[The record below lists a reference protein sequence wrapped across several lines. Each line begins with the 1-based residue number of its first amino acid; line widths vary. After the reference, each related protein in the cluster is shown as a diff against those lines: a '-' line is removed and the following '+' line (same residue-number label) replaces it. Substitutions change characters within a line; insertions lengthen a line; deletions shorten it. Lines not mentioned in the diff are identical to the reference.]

1 MVTYITVERQ
11 QGAGR
16 TTEQDITAI
25 AGEAVQLG
33 YAATPDAGVTTVVP
47 SAVGAYIARN
57 IDDTDGLSLTGTAT
71 ATATGYAVTL
81 NLTTAQ
87 SALLSGV
94 YQYRQTETRSGEVS
108 IPYAGRISFEA
119 KSGG

>member
-1 MVTYITVERQ
+1 MVTYITVERAT
-11 QGAGR
+11 GAGR
-16 TTEQDITAI
+16 TTEQDITAT

-33 YAATPDAGVTTVVP
+33 YTATPDTGVTTVVP
-47 SAVGAYIARN
+47 SAVGAYIAAD
-57 IDDTDGLSLTGTAT
+57 ISLAGGLSLTGTAT
-71 ATATGYAVTL
+71 ATATGYSVVL

-119 KSGG
+119 KSGA

>member
-16 TTEQDITAI
+16 TTEQDITAT

-33 YAATPDAGVTTVVP
+33 YTATPDTGVTTVVP
-47 SAVGAYIARN
+47 TTVGAYIAEN
-57 IDDTDGLSLTGTAT
+57 IDDTDGLSITGTVA
-71 ATATGYAVTL
+71 ATATGYAVTM
-81 NLTTAQ
+81 NITTAQ

-108 IPYAGRISFEA
+108 IPYAGRISFEVA
-119 KSGG
+119 SGG